1 MQIECR
7 KGCSGC
13 VSRRSLS
20 KCESFNLLQN
30 ARREKLERMGE
41 EILDL
46 WQQLDIP
53 KAEQV
58 LGFGWMASQTS
69 SCSTHLVGKIST
81 NAEQRIMPVA
91 RLAFPGAE
99 KQRPKAPPLL
109 VVERWPEVLNF
120 VFCTSLEK

>member
-1 MQIECR
+1 MDS
-7 KGCSGC
+7 SGC
-13 VSRRSLS
+13 FPPAPLR
-20 KCESFNLLQN
+20 KFIPFNIFQN

-69 SCSTHLVGKIST
+69 SCSTHFS
-81 NAEQRIMPVA
+81 EQ
-91 RLAFPGAE
+91 
-99 KQRPKAPPLL
+99 Q
-109 VVERWPEVLNF
+109 
-120 VFCTSLEK
+120 